1 MAEEFK
7 PWIGVDLDGTLARD
21 YGWKGAQHI
30 GSPIKRMADRIRRWH
45 NAGKTV
51 KIFTAR
57 AANPADIPPIKAWLK
72 KHRLPDLEVTN
83 VKDPGMMQLWDDRAV
98 PMRRNRGT
106 RRDDGRIAES
116 IVDTILADGPLPRV
130 S

>member
-30 GSPIKRMADRIRRWH
+30 GSPIKRMVDRVRRWH
-45 NAGKTV
+45 NAGKIV

-57 AANPADIPPIKAWLK
+57 AAVPNGTAPIKAWLK
-72 KHRLPDLEVTN
+72 KHKLPDLEITCQ
-83 VKDPGMMQLWDDRAV
+83 KDPGMIQLWDDRAV
-98 PMRRNRGT
+98 PMRRNKGT
-106 RRDDGRIAES
+106 RHEDGRIAEAV
-116 IVDTILADGPLPRV
+116 VDNLLDEA
-130 S
+130 